1 MSKNPGGG
9 ASSNPRP
16 DEGENFANV
25 FLVKSGGG
33 GGAAAPMTPLG
44 SDGPEI
50 YYTTAA
56 PVLGLVRG
64 S

>member
-1 MSKNPGGG
+1 MSKTPGGG
-9 ASSNPRP
+9 GSSNPRP

-25 FLVKSGGG
+25 FLAKSGGR
-33 GGAAAPMTPLG
+33 GAAAPMTPLG

-56 PVLGLVRG
+56 LVLGLVRG

>member
-1 MSKNPGGG
+1 MKDKILQMYYWQNQ
-9 ASSNPRP
+9 
-16 DEGENFANV
+16 
-25 FLVKSGGG
+25 GG

-56 PVLGLVRG
+56 LVLGLVRG

>member
-1 MSKNPGGG
+1 MYYWQNQGG
-9 ASSNPRP
+9 R
-16 DEGENFANV
+16 
-25 FLVKSGGG
+25 
-33 GGAAAPMTPLG
+33 GAAAPMTPLG

-56 PVLGLVRG
+56 LVLGLVRG

>member
-9 ASSNPRP
+9 VSSNPRP
-16 DEGENFANV
+16 EQGEKFVNV
-25 FLVKSGGG
+25 YVSGKIKGQGLVAS
-33 GGAAAPMTPLG
+33 MTPFG

-56 PVLGLVRG
+56 LVLGLVRG